1 MSSLRAVLKSVLSLG
16 KQARAEK
23 AKLAGDDDAPAK
35 LTQVH
40 LKRLMQLIKPEAR
53 PLAVS
58 VATLG
63 ATTAIS
69 LLFPYAIGQ
78 ILDVALRPDAL
89 WSPASISVGLLGLFC
104 VQSAMIVL
112 RSSLLSISGERMS
125 AAIRRD
131 LFRSMLAQE
140 TAFFDKARTG
150 DLINRLSADIVVL
163 QKALTANVATGLRS
177 AAMVA
182 GGAVMLTV
190 LSPKLALLS
199 LALIPPVVIGGVSYG
214 RYVAGQQKAVQAS
227 LGRTMEVAE
236 EVLANLRTVRLFA
249 GEARA
254 AAGFSAAVNHSYA
267 LARRIGI
274 VAGGFDGL
282 VHMAANISLVAV
294 LGYGGQLVASGAMS
308 AGDLTAFLM
317 YSLYSALNISALS
330 SVYSD
335 LKRAAG
341 AASRI
346 FDIMDRQPA
355 MPLSADGGYWVAASG
370 AGSGAIVAS
379 STVPPPPPSPVPLSP
394 DDAPAVPGDASS
406 MLRRLHTPLHGA
418 ALAAVSGHGSTLRP
432 WPIKGAVSFKGVSFA
447 YPTRLD
453 APILKGFD
461 LEVPAGASV
470 ALVGGSGSGKS
481 TVAALLGRLY
491 DPQEGTV
498 CLDGQDLRSIDPSW
512 LRSHVAFVSQEP
524 ALFAASIAE

>member
-1 MSSLRAVLKSVLSLG
+1 MKSVLTLG

-23 AKLAGDDDAPAK
+23 AKLSGDDDAPAK

-40 LKRLMQLIKPEAR
+40 LKRLLQLIKPEAR

-78 ILDVALRPDAL
+78 ILDVALRPDAV
-89 WSPASISVGLLGLFC
+89 WSPASISIGLLGLFA

-112 RSSLLSISGERMS
+112 RSSLLSISGERMA

-182 GGAVMLTV
+182 GGTVMLTV

-214 RYVAGQQKAVQAS
+214 RYVAGQQKAVQAA

-236 EVLANLRTVRLFA
+236 ETLANLRTVRLFA
-249 GEARA
+249 GESRA
-254 AAGFSAAVNHSYA
+254 AARFAAAVNDSYA
-267 LARRIGI
+267 QARRIGI

-317 YSLYSALNISALS
+317 YSLYSALNISSLS

-341 AASRI
+341 AASRV

-355 MPLSADGGYWVAASG
+355 MPLSADGGYWCAAG
-370 AGSGAIVAS
+370 PGSGAIVAS
-379 STVPPPPPSPVPLSP
+379 ATVPPPPPSPVPLSP
-394 DDAPAVPGDASS
+394 DDAPAVPGDASP

-418 ALAAVSGHGSTLRP
+418 ALAAVSAQGALRP
-432 WPIKGAVSFKGVSFA
+432 WPVRGAVSFKGVSFA

-453 APILKGFD
+453 APVLKDFD
-461 LEVPAGASV
+461 LEVPAGSGIAI
-470 ALVGGSGSGKS
+470 VGGSGSGKS
-481 TVAALLGRLY
+481 TVAALLARLY
-491 DPQEGTV
+491 DPQAGSIS
-498 CLDGQDLRSIDPSW
+498 LDGHDLRSLDPTW

-524 ALFAASIAE
+524 ALFATSIAE